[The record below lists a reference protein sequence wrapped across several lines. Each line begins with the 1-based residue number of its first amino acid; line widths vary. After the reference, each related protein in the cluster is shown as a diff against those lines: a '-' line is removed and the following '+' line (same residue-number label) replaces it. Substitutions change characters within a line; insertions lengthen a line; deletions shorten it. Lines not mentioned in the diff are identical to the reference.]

1 MYKSLL
7 LFLLILPQLM
17 LAELHVQT
25 TTKQTTMIE
34 LFSSEGCSSCPP
46 AEHWVNALTEHPK
59 LWSEFIPLVY
69 HVDYWDNLGWK
80 DSFATYS
87 HSQRQRAYAQ
97 QGYTSGVYTPG
108 FFLNSHEWRGWFSR
122 DALQSSQRK
131 AKKLALD
138 VVKNS
143 VKVTYPTQGAYRVH
157 IALLGF
163 GLETKVP
170 KGENRGKTLKH
181 DFVVLKHKSFLTNES
196 TSSTPLL
203 TSDIKAKRYAIVV
216 WITKPNTM
224 QVLQTT
230 GGWL

>member
-1 MYKSLL
+1 MYKTLL
-7 LFLLILPQLM
+7 LLLILPQLM

-46 AEHWVNALTEHPK
+46 AEHWVNTLTKHPK

-80 DSFATYS
+80 DSFAKYS

-97 QGYTSGVYTPG
+97 QGYTLGVYTPG

-122 DALQSSQRK
+122 DDILPSESK
-131 AKKLALD
+131 AEVLTVD
-138 VVKNS
+138 VIGEDI
-143 VKVTYPTQGAYRVH
+143 TIHYPNTDSNRIH

-181 DFVVLKHKSFLTNES
+181 DFVVLNHKRFLTKES
-196 TSSTPLL
+196 SFSTPLL

-216 WITKPNTM
+216 WITKPNAM
-224 QVLQTT
+224 QVLQTA

>member
-1 MYKSLL
+1 MRKTLL
-7 LFLLILPQLM
+7 LLLILPQLM
-17 LAELHVQT
+17 LADLHVQT
-25 TTKQTTMIE
+25 TDKQTTMIE

-46 AEHWVNALTEHPK
+46 AEHWVNKLTKHPK

-122 DALQSSQRK
+122 DDILPSESK
-131 AKKLALD
+131 AEVLTVD
-138 VVKNS
+138 VIGEDI
-143 VKVTYPTQGAYRVH
+143 TIHYPNTDSNRIH
-157 IALLGF
+157 ITLLGF

-170 KGENRGKTLKH
+170 KGENRGKLLKH
-181 DFVVLKHKSFLTNES
+181 DFVVLSNKSFLTKKS
-196 TSSTPLL
+196 TFHTTLL
-203 TSDIKAKRYAIVV
+203 HSKVKAKHYAIVV
-216 WITKPNTM
+216 WVTKANSM

>member
-1 MYKSLL
+1 MHKTLL
-7 LFLLILPQLM
+7 LLLILPQLM
-17 LAELHVQT
+17 LADLHVQT
-25 TTKQTTMIE
+25 TDKQTTMIE

-46 AEHWVNALTEHPK
+46 AEHWVNTLTKHPK

-80 DSFATYS
+80 DSFAKYS

-97 QGYTSGVYTPG
+97 QGHTSGVYTPG

-131 AKKLALD
+131 AKKLTLD
-138 VVKNS
+138 VVKETM
-143 VKVTYPTQGAYRVH
+143 KVTYATQGAYRVH

-163 GLETKVP
+163 GLETNVP

-181 DFVVLKHKSFLTNES
+181 DFVVLKHKSFLTKES
-196 TSSTPLL
+196 SFSIPLL

-224 QVLQTT
+224 QVLQSI